1 LSLSLISS
9 KAARGFALAVALWVL
24 TAALVAVPVKAGGL
38 AISGTFYRQDF
49 EMPVGSKLSSPDIY
63 VVVFNN
69 GDTDMS
75 IKMTSETP
83 LAVKLIFS
91 ENNFELR
98 AGGQNKVE
106 ISIEVGQ
113 EAVPGEYELEVTAE
127 AYKEAEGI
135 QLLGAAGQDAK
146 LTIIGKAASVE
157 ITAVSPSGEPVPAMI
172 RLYRQVNSKTFD
184 VGYSETG
191 SLKANVAPGNYVT
204 SAYVG
209 DKKAAEESFNI
220 SADEEKKILLEVK
233 TVYFEGFGIVPHY
246 DKDTGKLA
254 MAKIVYAV
262 NNLYQ
267 AFPQAEVILKV
278 SHKGVPLDETTLVSL
293 APLEKGKMELSYNYI
308 PSEGWQQGV
317 YRFKLELGIGGEIYT
332 TSPEKEL
339 EGSSSP
345 SPTTAGVTY
354 DWKLVGGIAG
364 GVVLVV
370 VILLLVVR
378 RRVF

>member
-9 KAARGFALAVALWVL
+9 KAARGFALAVALSVL

-38 AISGTFYRQDF
+38 AISGTFYRQNF

-83 LAVKLIFS
+83 LDVKLIFS

-113 EAVPGEYELEVTAE
+113 QAIPGEYELKVTAE

-146 LTIIGKAASVE
+146 LTIIGEAASVE
-157 ITAVSPSGEPVPAMI
+157 ITVVSPSGEPVPAVI
-172 RLYRQVNSKTFD
+172 RLYKQVDSDTFD

-191 SLKANVAPGNYVT
+191 SLKAEVAPGNYVA
-204 SAYVG
+204 SAYVV

-220 SADEEKKILLEVK
+220 SAEEEKKILLEVK

-246 DKDTGKLA
+246 QKDTGELA

-278 SHKGVPLDETTLVSL
+278 SHDGASLDETTLVSL
-293 APLEKGKMELSYNYI
+293 APLEKGKIELSYNYI

-317 YRFKLELGIGGEIYT
+317 YHFKLELRINGETYT

-339 EGSSSP
+339 EGSSSTL
-345 SPTTAGVTY
+345 PTTAGVTFN
-354 DWKLVGGIAG
+354 WTLVGGIAG
-364 GVVLVV
+364 GMVLVV
-370 VILLLVVR
+370 VVIIMLVR

>member
-1 LSLSLISS
+1 MYLSLTSS
-9 KAARGFALAVALWVL
+9 KAARGFALAVALSVL
-24 TAALVAVPVKAGGL
+24 TAVLVAVPVKASGL
-38 AISGTFYRQDF
+38 AISGTFYRQNF

-69 GDTDMS
+69 GDTDMN
-75 IKMTSETP
+75 IKMISGTP
-83 LAVKLIFS
+83 LDVKLIFS

-98 AGGQNKVE
+98 AGSQNKVE

-113 EAVPGEYELEVTAE
+113 EAIPGEYELKVTAE
-127 AYKEAEGI
+127 AYREAEGI

-146 LTIIGKAASVE
+146 LTILGEAASVE
-157 ITAVSPSGEPVPAMI
+157 ITAVSPSGEPVPAVI
-172 RLYRQVNSKTFD
+172 RLYRQVNSETFD
-184 VGYSETG
+184 VGYSKTG
-191 SLKANVAPGNYVT
+191 SLKAEVAPGNYVA

-220 SADEEKKILLEVK
+220 SAEEEKKILLEVK

-246 DKDTGKLA
+246 DKDTSKLA
-254 MAKIVYAV
+254 MAKIVYTV
-262 NNLYQ
+262 NNLYE

-278 SHKGVPLDETTLVSL
+278 SHNGAPLDETTLVSL

-317 YRFKLELGIGGEIYT
+317 YRFKLELRIAGEIWT
-332 TSPEKEL
+332 TSPETEL
-339 EGSSSP
+339 EGSSSTL
-345 SPTTAGVTY
+345 PTTAGVTFN
-354 DWKLVGGIAG
+354 WALIGGIAG

-370 VILLLVVR
+370 VIIMLVR